1 MARRLLLRNGH
12 SALISDK
19 ESTHANKEAYL
30 AITAALNESGFW
42 EGEINE
48 RRHNGEIFPEWLQ
61 VSAVRDEQK
70 RVIRY
75 VGMMS
80 DLTARKETEQQLQFL
95 SNYDRLTGLA
105 NRTQFREHLHK
116 SLTLARLNR
125 EKVALLMIDM
135 DRFKPINESL
145 GHEIGDRL
153 LKAAADR
160 IGRHAGGE
168 ENLARVG
175 GDEFTLLLE
184 NPGGE

>member
-1 MARRLLLRNGH
+1 M
-12 SALISDK
+12 
-19 ESTHANKEAYL
+19 
-30 AITAALNESGFW
+30 
-42 EGEINE
+42 
-48 RRHNGEIFPEWLQ
+48 
-61 VSAVRDEQK
+61 SAVRDEQK

-125 EKVALLMIDM
+125 QKVALLMIDL

-145 GHEIGDRL
+145 GVC
-153 LKAAADR
+153 AA
-160 IGRHAGGE
+160 E
-168 ENLARVG
+168 T
-175 GDEFTLLLE
+175 F
-184 NPGGE
+184 